1 MLNFLR
7 WPRQSSSADT
17 AKERLQILLQHERG
31 DRSGPDY
38 LPLLQRDILE
48 VVQKYMRVGR
58 DDVDISSSAATTSR
72 PSRSTSRFPAPAP
85 SRSASPDDPGP
96 ASGRAR
102 ARSRRYPA
110 DELVASTDR
119 ANSGT

>member
-1 MLNFLR
+1 MTMLNFLR

-58 DDVDISSSAATTSR
+58 DDVDIKVERGDDLSTLEINIEVPGAR
-72 PSRSTSRFPAPAP
+72 PLQV
-85 SRSASPDDPGP
+85 G
-96 ASGRAR
+96 
-102 ARSRRYPA
+102 
-110 DELVASTDR
+110 VA
-119 ANSGT
+119 